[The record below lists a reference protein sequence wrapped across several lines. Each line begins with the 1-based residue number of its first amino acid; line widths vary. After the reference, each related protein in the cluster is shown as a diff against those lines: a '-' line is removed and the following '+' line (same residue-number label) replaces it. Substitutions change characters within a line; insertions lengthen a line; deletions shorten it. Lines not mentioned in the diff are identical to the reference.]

1 MSRSEESKLRVIQQ
15 LLAAKA
21 FGLRDASL
29 AQLADKFNDA
39 LVALAKAAP
48 SALPVGWKLVP
59 VEPTE
64 EMVAAAVTALGLPWR
79 EIQRMLQTYRAMLSA
94 SALPV
99 GWNDLARDIGGVANL
114 LEHRMTTEGN
124 MERENTRLA
133 VETLRRAQA
142 MLSASPP
149 EPVSGWRDIAT
160 APRDR
165 SIFLGAV
172 DGVVRFVSWGKTSH
186 VPIYGFCLADQ
197 GAEDYDL
204 CEPSCW
210 QPLPSPPSEPGVK

>member
-1 MSRSEESKLRVIQQ
+1 MSRSEEVELI
-15 LLAAKA
+15 
-21 FGLRDASL
+21 LRDTL
-29 AQLADKFNDA
+29 T
-39 LVALAKAAP
+39 
-48 SALPVGWKLVP
+48 VGHGSTDGV
-59 VEPTE
+59 
-64 EMVAAAVTALGLPWR
+64 AVTF
-79 EIQRMLQTYRAMLSA
+79 I
-94 SALPV
+94 
-99 GWNDLARDIGGVANL
+99 
-114 LEHRMTTEGN
+114 EGIP
-124 MERENTRLA
+124 EAAEAIR
-133 VETLRRAQA
+133 A

-149 EPVSGWRDIAT
+149 SDHVPDVGNMISPPSTLQKMQIAPQSEPVSGWRDIAT

-172 DGVVRFVSWGKTSH
+172 DGVVRLVSWGKTSH

>member
-1 MSRSEESKLRVIQQ
+1 VRTSENVALTNRAGLVFTNGTVTMS
-15 LLAAKA
+15 A
-21 FGLRDASL
+21 
-29 AQLADKFNDA
+29 AQLDTLLDWAREEV
-39 LVALAKAAP
+39 VAEAQ
-48 SALPVGWKLVP
+48 ALPVGWKLVP
-59 VEPTE
+59 VEPT
-64 EMVAAAVTALGLPWR
+64 P
-79 EIQRMLQTYRAMLSA
+79 RMLAAGSDTLELNPPFGGFIS
-94 SALPV
+94 
-99 GWNDLARDIGGVANL
+99 GTHARI
-114 LEHRMTTEGN
+114 
-124 MERENTRLA
+124 A
-133 VETLRRAQA
+133 VYQA

-172 DGVVRFVSWGKTSH
+172 DGVVRLVSWGKTSH

>member
-1 MSRSEESKLRVIQQ
+1 
-15 LLAAKA
+15 
-21 FGLRDASL
+21 
-29 AQLADKFNDA
+29 
-39 LVALAKAAP
+39 
-48 SALPVGWKLVP
+48 VGWKLLP

-64 EMVAAAVTALGLPWR
+64 AMVAAAVTALGLPWR
-79 EIQRMLQTYRAMLSA
+79 EIQRMLQAYRAMLSA
-94 SALPV
+94 SPPADHVPDV
-99 GWNDLARDIGGVANL
+99 
-114 LEHRMTTEGN
+114 GN
-124 MERENTRLA
+124 MI
-133 VETLRRAQA
+133 
-142 MLSASPP
+142 SPP

-172 DGVVRFVSWGKTSH
+172 DGVVRLVSWGKTSH

>member
-1 MSRSEESKLRVIQQ
+1 MSRSEQVELKPCPFCGGNVTLTTGGKSDGLLTFVCDEGSTCRGSKI
-15 LLAAKA
+15 
-21 FGLRDASL
+21 FTGT
-29 AQLADKFNDA
+29 
-39 LVALAKAAP
+39 LVEDRETAITAWNTRAP
-48 SALPVGWKLVP
+48 SALPVGWKLLP

-64 EMVAAAVTALGLPWR
+64 AMVAAAVTALGLPWR
-79 EIQRMLQTYRAMLSA
+79 EIQRMLQAYRAMLSA
-94 SALPV
+94 SPPADHVPDV
-99 GWNDLARDIGGVANL
+99 
-114 LEHRMTTEGN
+114 GN
-124 MERENTRLA
+124 MI
-133 VETLRRAQA
+133 
-142 MLSASPP
+142 SPP

-172 DGVVRFVSWGKTSH
+172 DGVVRLVSWGKTSH

>member
-1 MSRSEESKLRVIQQ
+1 MDEDLK
-15 LLAAKA
+15 
-21 FGLRDASL
+21 
-29 AQLADKFNDA
+29 LADDLARLAVGEVNELEDA
-39 LVALAKAAP
+39 LFAAHEAIIRLSAAP

-59 VEPTE
+59 WPPSREMMQCLYVEEWPTDRDRGHAMQRE
-64 EMVAAAVTALGLPWR
+64 LGINSNVVPPKLECEVAFGQLERFMEV
-79 EIQRMLQTYRAMLSA
+79 AMLSA
-94 SALPV
+94 SPPADHVPDV
-99 GWNDLARDIGGVANL
+99 
-114 LEHRMTTEGN
+114 GN
-124 MERENTRLA
+124 MI
-133 VETLRRAQA
+133 
-142 MLSASPP
+142 SPP

-172 DGVVRFVSWGKTSH
+172 DGVVRLVSWGKTSH